1 MAGTTCSRV
10 HAKPAWPEPE
20 AGQWCSM
27 SAYGTQRTFNAT
39 AKYVRSEG
47 LAGNGVAAL
56 PPRRGQH
63 WSKLLYARMVNSL
76 ALRRRMVPIVA
87 G

>member
-1 MAGTTCSRV
+1 
-10 HAKPAWPEPE
+10 
-20 AGQWCSM
+20 M
-27 SAYGTQRTFNAT
+27 SAFDAVVGSSTGIAMFQCAVLQMTVVGTQRTFNAT

-56 PPRRGQH
+56 PLRRGQH